1 MIVYLL
7 GPCGEIMIVYLLG
20 PCGETMIVY
29 LLGPCGETMIV
40 YLLGPLRALFLS
52 LWEEDIQHGRRYI
65 PSCLLSA
72 SAFHQSGEFSTEDKL
87 EYQFHPVSAG
97 SLHFK
102 VRTANDAHVAL
113 TTGPAESDPMYEIF
127 IGGWG
132 NAKTAIRRNRQK
144 PDKALVD
151 TPNILDAGE
160 YRGFWIRWSG
170 GSIAIGREG
179 ESAPFA
185 SWDDPEPFGI
195 GYFGICTGW
204 GATGSWL
211 VENGAPITTA
221 DNLEYSFRPVPTGR
235 LEVEVRS
242 PSNAHVALT
251 SAPNE
256 TEPMY
261 EILLGGWE
269 NSATV
274 IRYNREK
281 PDKVR
286 AETPGLLTSSEF
298 KHFTFE
304 WRHGLIQV
312 KKAGGAVLVEW
323 KDPNPFGVSY
333 YGIRTAW
340 GSKGHWRIKAVD
352 PRSAP
357 VASAPTPFVPS
368 PVSQPGWN
376 VPASV
381 APSGGSATWVDA
393 AGGEVPPNSV
403 PGGFDNEQVYVAR
416 ARHEGA
422 LLPGKLVPSHGVCYV
437 PWGGAEHGKPEYQV
451 LVGCEPAWVPSVAG
465 QVPDGALPSG
475 ETEDGE
481 PLFVGRTKHEGTLSV
496 GKVQASH
503 AVCYIPYGGQEIGY
517 QEYEVLVAK

>member
-1 MIVYLL
+1 MVLL
-7 GPCGEIMIVYLLG
+7 
-20 PCGETMIVY
+20 
-29 LLGPCGETMIV
+29 
-40 YLLGPLRALFLS
+40 
-52 LWEEDIQHGRRYI
+52 D
-65 PSCLLSA
+65 
-72 SAFHQSGEFSTEDKL
+72 
-87 EYQFHPVSAG
+87 
-97 SLHFK
+97 
-102 VRTANDAHVAL
+102 
-113 TTGPAESDPMYEIF
+113 
-127 IGGWG
+127 
-132 NAKTAIRRNRQK
+132 
-144 PDKALVD
+144 
-151 TPNILDAGE
+151 
-160 YRGFWIRWSG
+160 
-170 GSIAIGREG
+170 
-179 ESAPFA
+179 
-185 SWDDPEPFGI
+185 
-195 GYFGICTGW
+195 
-204 GATGSWL
+204 
-211 VENGAPITTA
+211 GAPITTA

-323 KDPNPFGVSY
+323 NDPNPFGVSY

-368 PVSQPGWN
+368 PAFPHLLIVPLSCLANYKFLNSTPREHSYHMGHSLYTVIRYISVRAEVRPRLGVAQPGWN

-481 PLFVGRTKHEGTLSV
+481 PLFVGRAKHEGTLSV

-503 AVCYIPYGGQEIGY
+503 AVCYIPYGGQELGY

>member
-1 MIVYLL
+1 M
-7 GPCGEIMIVYLLG
+7 
-20 PCGETMIVY
+20 T
-29 LLGPCGETMIV
+29 
-40 YLLGPLRALFLS
+40 
-52 LWEEDIQHGRRYI
+52 
-65 PSCLLSA
+65 
-72 SAFHQSGEFSTEDKL
+72 EFSTEDKL

-113 TTGPAESDPMYEIF
+113 TTGPGESDPMYEIF

-340 GSKGHWRIKAVD
+340 GSKGHWRVKAVD

-357 VASAPTPFVPS
+357 VASAPTPSVPS
-368 PVSQPGWN
+368 PAHQETTRTTESPDHMKAFIAHCGSLGLSPGRRPSETCRFVAVMVQAICLGLDDVNEHMPSHVFLFVQLPGEHPEFAQPGWN
-376 VPASV
+376 VPATV

-481 PLFVGRTKHEGTLSV
+481 PLFVGRAKHEGTLSV